1 MNKIQITKE
10 EYGIVKKLMKENK
23 NKNVDKRLR
32 AIALRYEGKSNSEI
46 ANITGFSNTWVTLL
60 TKKFKK
66 EGPYEFVKSKYKAN
80 NRSLSEEKEKQILK
94 EFQKQA
100 EKGQIVTVKD
110 IKQAFDKKIGKDTG
124 RGYIYMVL
132 DRHNWRKVMPR
143 SKHPKKASQE
153 AIEASKKLTKR

>member
-46 ANITGFSNTWVTLL
+46 ANITGFSNTWVILL

-80 NRSLSEEKEKQILK
+80 NRSLSEEKEKEILK

-132 DRHNWRKVMPR
+132 YRHNWRKVMPR
-143 SKHPKKASQE
+143 SKHPKKASEE